1 MSPELAGDVQG
12 AVLAARKKCV
22 QAEPKTIRN
31 ITVRLS
37 IILLS
42 YNATP
47 KCLDFLE
54 FLNLFLLSDSANIR
68 YVIASPEVL
77 AETGEKFRKT
87 SLRML
92 TPEEIRC
99 ELEEEF
105 SQLPPPV
112 TVVFANKRCRACGQ
126 TGDPRLMK
134 DMCHRNKVR
143 GHTGTLEQRF
153 STPVVA
159 GSLGLGAAGSV
170 ALGVVAGVT
179 TAGSLVLLGLP
190 FVLLPGLAVGGHR
203 LLNTPSDQPALCC
216 LKISDM
222 R

>member
-1 MSPELAGDVQG
+1 MSSELSGDVQG
-12 AVLAARKKCV
+12 AVLAAKNKFV
-22 QAEPKTIRN
+22 QAEPRAIRN
-31 ITVRLS
+31 FAVSQAFYSVPSGNIQMMKLS
-37 IILLS
+37 
-42 YNATP
+42 P
-47 KCLDFLE
+47 FQ
-54 FLNLFLLSDSANIR
+54 SDSENAR
-68 YVIASPEVL
+68 YEFADQEVL

-143 GHTGTLEQRF
+143 GHTGTLKQRF
-153 STPVVA
+153 SKPVVS
-159 GSLGLGAAGSV
+159 GSLGLGVAGSV

-179 TAGSLVLLGLP
+179 AAGSMVLVGLP
-190 FVLLPGLAVGGHR
+190 FVLLPGLILSGHR
-203 LLNTPSDQPALCC
+203 LLNTPSGQAGLCGLSC
-216 LKISDM
+216 NDM

>member
-1 MSPELAGDVQG
+1 MMKLSPFQ
-12 AVLAARKKCV
+12 
-22 QAEPKTIRN
+22 
-31 ITVRLS
+31 
-37 IILLS
+37 
-42 YNATP
+42 
-47 KCLDFLE
+47 
-54 FLNLFLLSDSANIR
+54 SDSENAR
-68 YVIASPEVL
+68 YEFADQEVL

-134 DMCHRNKVR
+134 DMCHRNKTL
-143 GHTGTLEQRF
+143 GHTGTLKQRF
-153 STPVVA
+153 SKPVVS
-159 GSLGLGAAGSV
+159 GSLGLSVAGSV
-170 ALGVVAGVT
+170 ALGVVAGVGA
-179 TAGSLVLLGLP
+179 AGSMSLVGLP
-190 FVLLPGLAVGGHR
+190 FILLPGLTIACHR
-203 LLNTPSDQPALCC
+203 LLNTPSDQPAPCG
-216 LKISDM
+216 LKITDM

>member
-1 MSPELAGDVQG
+1 MSSELSGDVQG
-12 AVLAARKKCV
+12 AVLAAKNKFV
-22 QAEPKTIRN
+22 QAEPRAIRN
-31 ITVRLS
+31 FAVSQAFYSVTSGNIQMMKLS
-37 IILLS
+37 Q
-42 YNATP
+42 
-47 KCLDFLE
+47 CQ
-54 FLNLFLLSDSANIR
+54 SDSENAR
-68 YVIASPEVL
+68 YEFADQEVL